1 MKHLK
6 MFEGFDDDKKGYYE
20 EILFDEF
27 MTYVRESINID
38 PKYLGIIRNNI
49 SNWTSCR
56 IGNNGFHYSNSTPA
70 KVIEFKIPN
79 EGFGPTYPS
88 LIFEIPDE
96 WFLVFL
102 KENNDHTVGGH
113 FSTTLDSSIYKCDQF
128 DGVIEL
134 LKDKGLCS

>member
-1 MKHLK
+1 MIHLK
-6 MFEGFDDDKKGYYE
+6 MFEGFDKKGYYE
-20 EILFDEF
+20 EIPYDKF
-27 MTYVRESINID
+27 MTYVRDSIDID
-38 PKYLGIIRNNI
+38 PKYLGVIRNNI
-49 SNWTSCR
+49 SNWTSGR
-56 IGNNGFHYSNSTPA
+56 IGTNGFHYSNSTPA

-88 LIFEIPDE
+88 KIFELSDE

-102 KENNDHTVGGH
+102 IEND
-113 FSTTLDSSIYKCDQF
+113 DISSIYKCDQI